1 MASDTDEI
9 AILYRVFSI
18 PQAAAL
24 WCGVTEENL
33 SDVASEAKPLLD
45 GTTPSG
51 VFRLDSLK
59 GFEER
64 SRAINDAMSW
74 GRLSFIDENGV
85 GGKEVLGIKASRR
98 HVLGKDLRDWIEK
111 SFPNERPAFLFPA
124 NLTYQEP
131 PAELSP
137 RSETCYQH
145 IIAALLEYINGQ
157 TPGVDPHPAFENS
170 TRLIKTLSEQYAGYD
185 GMSESNLAR
194 KLPEATRTLA
204 ATK

>member
-1 MASDTDEI
+1 VA
-9 AILYRVFSI
+9 
-18 PQAAAL
+18 
-24 WCGVTEENL
+24 EENL
-33 SDVASEAKPLLD
+33 PVVLREAKPLLD

-51 VFRLDSLK
+51 VFKLDSLQ

-85 GGKEVLGIKASRR
+85 GSKTIAGIKPSKR
-98 HVLGKDLRDWIEK
+98 HVLGKDLRDWIKE
-111 SFPNERPAFLFPA
+111 SFPDERPAFLFPPNA
-124 NLTYQEP
+124 THQKKP
-131 PAELSP
+131 TELSS

-157 TPGVDPHPAFENS
+157 TPGVAPHPDFKNNAH
-170 TRLIKTLSEQYAGYD
+170 LISTLSKQYDGYY
-185 GMSESNLAR
+185 GMSESNLSR

>member
-1 MASDTDEI
+1 MTSGTDEI
-9 AILYRVFSI
+9 AILFRVFSI

-24 WCGVTEENL
+24 WCGVSEEDL
-33 SDVASEAKPLLD
+33 SEVVSEAKPLLD

-51 VFRLDSLK
+51 VFKLDALQ

-85 GGKEVLGIKASRR
+85 GGKTILGIKPPKR
-98 HVLGKDLRDWIEK
+98 HVLGKDLRDWIEE
-111 SFPNERPAFLFPA
+111 SFPNERPAFLFPDTKTHQNQA
-124 NLTYQEP
+124 IEI
-131 PAELSP
+131 SS

-145 IIAALLEYINGQ
+145 IIAALLEFINGQ
-157 TPGVDPHPAFENS
+157 TPGVGPHPDFKNN
-170 TRLIKTLSEQYAGYD
+170 THLISTLSKQYEGYY
-185 GMSESNLAR
+185 GMSESNLSR

-204 ATK
+204 ITK

>member
-1 MASDTDEI
+1 MTSGTDVI
-9 AILYRVFSI
+9 AILFRVFSI

-24 WCGVTEENL
+24 WCGVTEEAL
-33 SDVASEAKPLLD
+33 SEVVSEAKPLLD

-51 VFRLDSLK
+51 VFKLDSLQ

-74 GRLSFIDENGV
+74 GHLSFIDENGV
-85 GGKEVLGIKASRR
+85 GGKAISGVKPSKR

-111 SFPNERPAFLFPA
+111 SFPDERPAFLFPA
-124 NLTYQEP
+124 TETHQKKTT
-131 PAELSP
+131 ELSS

-145 IIAALLEYINGQ
+145 IIAALLEFINGQ
-157 TPGVDPHPAFENS
+157 TPGVGPHPDFKKN
-170 TRLIKTLSEQYAGYD
+170 THLISILSKQYGGYY

-194 KLPEATRTLA
+194 KLPEATRALA
-204 ATK
+204 AAN

>member
-1 MASDTDEI
+1 MTTGTDEI

-33 SDVASEAKPLLD
+33 SEVVSGAKPLLN

-51 VFRLDSLK
+51 VFKLDSLQ

-74 GRLSFIDENGV
+74 GRLSFIDEYGV
-85 GGKEVLGIKASRR
+85 GGKTISGIKPSKR
-98 HVLGKDLRDWIEK
+98 HVLGRDLRDWIEK

-124 NLTYQEP
+124 NETHQKKP
-131 PAELSP
+131 IELSS
-137 RSETCYQH
+137 RTETSYQN
-145 IIAALLEYINGQ
+145 IIAALLEFISGQ
-157 TPGVDPHPAFENS
+157 TPGIGPHPDFKNNKH
-170 TRLIKTLSEQYAGYD
+170 LISTLSKQYDGYY

-194 KLPEATRTLA
+194 KLPEATRTLSVI
-204 ATK
+204 K